1 MTWSQYI
8 GGVLIMYSIIG
19 IVVLI
24 NIIVLDFKK
33 KD

>member
-19 IVVLI
+19 IVVVINLI
-24 NIIVLDFKK
+24 MLELKK